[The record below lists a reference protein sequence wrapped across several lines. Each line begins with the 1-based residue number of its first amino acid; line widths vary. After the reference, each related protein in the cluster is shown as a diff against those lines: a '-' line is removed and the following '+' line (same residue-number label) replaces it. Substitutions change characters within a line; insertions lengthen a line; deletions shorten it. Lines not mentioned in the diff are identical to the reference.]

1 MPLFFN
7 FVVKSRHNGQT
18 CNAQQ
23 DMLFRDHS
31 EVRTGNNTHF
41 IEPTQWDLLKN
52 NNRGGSFN
60 LLMILEF

>member
-1 MPLFFN
+1 MGKH
-7 FVVKSRHNGQT
+7 VMHNKMY
-18 CNAQQ
+18 
-23 DMLFRDHS
+23 MLFRDHS

-41 IEPTQWDLLKN
+41 IEPTRWDLLKN